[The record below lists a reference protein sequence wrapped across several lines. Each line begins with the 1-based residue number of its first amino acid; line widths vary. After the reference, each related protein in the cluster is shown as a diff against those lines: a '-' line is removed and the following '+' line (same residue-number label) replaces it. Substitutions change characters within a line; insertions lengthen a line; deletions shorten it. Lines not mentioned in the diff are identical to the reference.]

1 MGGYISKYAYG
12 ATYKLDNVVESTV
25 TVDDEVSTKIVEAS
39 KEVVEAS
46 KEVVEPSK
54 EVSKEVVEPSTEVST
69 KIVEPST
76 EVSVSSDSSEAIG
89 IFEPIIKNK
98 KKGKKPKKD

>member
-39 KEVVEAS
+39 KEVVEPA
-46 KEVVEPSK
+46 KET
-54 EVSKEVVEPSTEVST
+54 STEVST